1 MAGGRDDEP
10 SELMTLTAISAVVV
24 SLALLRFCGL
34 G

>member
-1 MAGGRDDEP
+1 MAAGNDDELG
-10 SELMTLTAISAVVV
+10 ELMILTAISAVVV

>member
-1 MAGGRDDEP
+1 MAAGDDEDLG
-10 SELMTLTAISAVVV
+10 ELMVLTAISAVVV